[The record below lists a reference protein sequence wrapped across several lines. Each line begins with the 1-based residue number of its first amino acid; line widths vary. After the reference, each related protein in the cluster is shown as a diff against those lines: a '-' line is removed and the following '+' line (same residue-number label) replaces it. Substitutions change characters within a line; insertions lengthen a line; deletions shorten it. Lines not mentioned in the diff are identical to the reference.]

1 MLENFTN
8 ESLLNAI
15 EYGYR
20 EPAGFTNR
28 LVLPFSGNPL
38 HSGHINLMLHSINN
52 YGRIVNQNRP
62 TAFQANYINLSPA
75 FELSKTNC
83 DKPEISDLAIKVR
96 VGTIT
101 RAGFNVIV
109 TNHPT
114 FTQKNLLFRQSRFI
128 LGFDTLTR
136 MLDLK
141 HYYGSRELLLRNLT
155 EGQNDYLIF
164 PRGFNTKAMYEE
176 AVEEEMNRFSDKPE
190 FIARCIFVPFDS
202 FKQNDISST
211 QLRSQIKEFSE

>member
-8 ESLLNAI
+8 ESLLNAV

-20 EPAGFTNR
+20 KPDGLSNR

-38 HSGHINLMLHSINN
+38 HQGHISLMLHSIKHYN
-52 YGRIVNQNRP
+52 RIVNQNRP
-62 TAFQANYINLSPA
+62 TSFHANYITLSPV

-83 DKPEISDLAIKVR
+83 DKPEVPDIAIKVR
-96 VGTIT
+96 VSAIT

-114 FTQKNLLFRQSRFI
+114 FTQKNLLFKQSRFI

-141 HYYGSRELLLRNLT
+141 HYYDNSKLLIRNLM
-155 EGQNDYLIF
+155 EGHNDYLIF
-164 PRGFNTKAMYEE
+164 PRGFNSDEDYQIAIET
-176 AVEEEMNRFSDKPE
+176 VLCRFSGDRQ
-190 FIARCIFVPFDS
+190 FIKRFIFVPFDS
-202 FKQNDISST
+202 FEQNSISST
-211 QLRSQIKEFSE
+211 ELRSQIKEFSE